1 VNRNDAASV
10 MDSGRPRVK
19 SRTRVEECRRPRG
32 TGLHANSR
40 DYKSLVQTR
49 ADLAAAVGGQPS
61 VIQQLLI
68 EQASQLK
75 LRLRQADNE
84 VVADTAMTVAE
95 SKHYIALANAL
106 TRVLL
111 RLGVDEKAKAKPA
124 VPNLAEFLAERERR
138 AAAP

>member
-1 VNRNDAASV
+1 
-10 MDSGRPRVK
+10 M
-19 SRTRVEECRRPRG
+19 
-32 TGLHANSR
+32 
-40 DYKSLVQTR
+40 
-49 ADLAAAVGGQPS
+49 AAAVGGQPS

-124 VPNLAEFLAERERR
+124 VPSLAEFLAERERR